1 MFLFAGVGESQVE
14 AFDLDAISGASN
26 INFGVDDSLSG
37 VSGTAIG
44 KGLTTVIFAVDI
56 TSMHFE

>member
-1 MFLFAGVGESQVE
+1 MQYYLTFSSAGVGENQVE
-14 AFDLDAISGASN
+14 AFDLDAISGGSN

-44 KGLTTVIFAVDI
+44 KNHTIEY
-56 TSMHFE
+56 H